1 MQHMYLDGED
11 VTREIRRHEISRYAS
26 DVSAIP
32 AVRAFL
38 LERQRELARRGDV
51 IMDGRDIGTVVLP
64 GAQDRARRRFAE
76 LQQRGQETDYETVLR
91 DIRKRDENDTRRAAA
106 PLRQAEDA
114 LLVDTTGNTLEE
126 SFQVLLQTIKERLQ
140 A

>member
-1 MQHMYLDGED
+1 M
-11 VTREIRRHEISRYAS
+11 
-26 DVSAIP
+26 
-32 AVRAFL
+32 RAFL

-64 GAQDRARRRFAE
+64 GADVKLFLTASAQDRARRRFAE
-76 LQQRGQETDYETVLR
+76 LQQRGQEADYETVLR

>member
-1 MQHMYLDGED
+1 MK
-11 VTREIRRHEISRYAS
+11 AS
-26 DVSAIP
+26 EVSALP
-32 AVRAFL
+32 EVREFL
-38 LERQRELARRGDV
+38 LETQKDIAREFNV

-64 GAQDRARRRFAE
+64 GADVKLFLTASAQDRARRRFAE